1 MRASGTRVGRG
12 QDEGQG
18 RGEARVGMREAR
30 PGRMRPGS
38 GWSKG
43 GRGRASNSVRI

>member
-1 MRASGTRVGRG
+1 MGRG
-12 QDEGQG
+12 RDKGQG
-18 RGEARVGMREAR
+18 WGEARVGMSEAR

-43 GRGRASNSVRI
+43 GRGRASDSARI